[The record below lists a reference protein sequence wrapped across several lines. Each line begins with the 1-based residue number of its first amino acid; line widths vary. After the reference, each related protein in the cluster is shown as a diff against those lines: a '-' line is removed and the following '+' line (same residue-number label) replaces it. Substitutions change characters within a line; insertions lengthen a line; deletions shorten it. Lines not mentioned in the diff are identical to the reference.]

1 MDFIRRIVKDDLE
14 SGRITQIITRF
25 PPEPNG
31 YLHIGHAKAA
41 LLNFAIAAEFGGI
54 FRLRYDDTNPEK
66 ENDEFVKSIEEDL
79 HWLGCRW
86 EGAPRHAS
94 DYFENFYAWALEL
107 VRMGKA
113 YVDNQTSDEISL
125 NRGTP
130 TKAGVDSPYRNRT
143 AEENLRLLAKMK
155 AGEFM
160 EGECVLRAKIAMDHV
175 NILMRDP
182 VIYRIRRESH
192 HRTGNAWCIYP
203 MYDFAHGYE
212 DAIEGVTHSLCSLEF
227 ENHRPLYDWFIDNIS
242 MPSRPHQYEFAR
254 LNLSHTVMSKRLLRR
269 LVEEGRV
276 HGWDDPRMPTLRGL
290 RRRGFPAQAIR
301 QFIEEIGISKVN
313 SLVDVNFLF
322 FHTREMLN
330 NKAHRRIAVLNP
342 VKLSISNWPKDRE
355 EIFQAENIP
364 GNPDAGTREIRF
376 CGELW
381 VEKDDYMDNPP
392 KKWFRMGIGKE
403 VRLKY
408 AYYITVTEVIRN
420 ASGEPIE
427 ILCTY
432 DPESRGGDSPD
443 ARKVKGT
450 IHWLSRNHA
459 VDAAEIRLYDHL
471 ITLENPS
478 EAEEGSDLSDY
489 INPDSETILQTAK
502 IEPAAALARPEECF
516 QFLRNG
522 YFVADM
528 FDHIPT
534 KHPVFNRVTGLRDTW
549 AKIAAQ
555 PR

>member
-1 MDFIRRIVKDDLE
+1 
-14 SGRITQIITRF
+14 
-25 PPEPNG
+25 
-31 YLHIGHAKAA
+31 
-41 LLNFAIAAEFGGI
+41 
-54 FRLRYDDTNPEK
+54 
-66 ENDEFVKSIEEDL
+66 
-79 HWLGCRW
+79 
-86 EGAPRHAS
+86 
-94 DYFENFYAWALEL
+94 
-107 VRMGKA
+107 
-113 YVDNQTSDEISL
+113 
-125 NRGTP
+125 
-130 TKAGVDSPYRNRT
+130 
-143 AEENLRLLAKMK
+143 
-155 AGEFM
+155 
-160 EGECVLRAKIAMDHV
+160 
-175 NILMRDP
+175 
-182 VIYRIRRESH
+182 
-192 HRTGNAWCIYP
+192 
-203 MYDFAHGYE
+203 
-212 DAIEGVTHSLCSLEF
+212 
-227 ENHRPLYDWFIDNIS
+227 
-242 MPSRPHQYEFAR
+242 
-254 LNLSHTVMSKRLLRR
+254 
-269 LVEEGRV
+269 
-276 HGWDDPRMPTLRGL
+276 
-290 RRRGFPAQAIR
+290 
-301 QFIEEIGISKVN
+301 
-313 SLVDVNFLF
+313 
-322 FHTREMLN
+322 
-330 NKAHRRIAVLNP
+330 
-342 VKLSISNWPKDRE
+342 
-355 EIFQAENIP
+355 
-364 GNPDAGTREIRF
+364 
-376 CGELW
+376 
-381 VEKDDYMDNPP
+381 MDNPP